1 MRNGEIQWGSR
12 CDGVTKQVQGQKVE
26 RRSLKFEQKKSFN
39 HRQKFSN
46 GQNGGENG
54 IQTKFASSSIFSANW
69 TKLVLLFD
77 SFADSGQKS
86 KIKLLL
92 CRMKVFVGAR
102 IPIPTPLP
110 IYLIRTLMT
119 MQLKELE
126 DFQFR
131 SALIW
136 VQWIWAEEGHNCIP
150 MRRIGQ
156 FRDFQNLE
164 CTICRNIY

>member
-1 MRNGEIQWGSR
+1 MWWSNKASPRPESGKWG
-12 CDGVTKQVQGQKVE
+12 VK
-26 RRSLKFEQKKSFN
+26 SLSIKKSFN
-39 HRQKFSN
+39 HHQKFSN

-92 CRMKVFVGAR
+92 CRMKFFVGGK
-102 IPIPTPLP
+102 ILIPTPLP
-110 IYLIRTLMT
+110 IYLISTLMT
-119 MQLKELE
+119 MHLKELE

-136 VQWIWAEEGHNCIP
+136 VQWIWAEEEHNCIP

-164 CTICRNIY
+164 CSILSLSQYLLKFTIY